1 MQYELTREYLDKI
14 EGLIAENDSRFIEED
29 IIHLHPADIAEI
41 LDELDTDE
49 AKYVY
54 DHLDHELQGGVLMEL
69 EDEVRQGFVETFNA
83 DQLALQL
90 ENLDSD
96 DAVDILGEM
105 AIDRQLDVI
114 SKMESEDASAL
125 VDLLN
130 YDEDSAGGLM
140 QTEFIRAK
148 LEWPINRCVI
158 ELRRQA
164 EDVDKVHTIYVVD
177 NADRLVGIL
186 SLKSLLVANTKAL
199 VKDVYESKNMV
210 YVYTNEEAEEVA
222 RIMDKYDLVSIP
234 VLSLQ
239 KKLVGRIT
247 IDDVVDVIRE
257 EADKDFQM
265 ASGISE
271 NVEHNAN
278 LLKMSRARLPWLLIG
293 LLGGV
298 LGSLVIG
305 NFETQIGKIPS
316 LAFFIPLVAAMGG
329 NVGVQS
335 SAIVVQ
341 SIANGTNQFSS
352 IFSRVKREATLGMI
366 NGLIC
371 ASFIFGITWLLQNI
385 RLGISVSIALFI
397 VIIFAAIFGTLIPLA
412 LNRYKIDPAV
422 ATGPFITTLN
432 DVVGLFIYFAVGM
445 MVFGL

>member
-1 MQYELTREYLDKI
+1 MQFELTREYLDEI
-14 EGLIAENDSRFIEED
+14 REMIAENNSAFIED
-29 IIHLHPADIAEI
+29 VIHLHPADIAEI
-41 LDELDTDE
+41 IDELDNDE
-49 AKYVY
+49 AKFIYALLNH
-54 DHLDHELQGGVLMEL
+54 DLQGDVLMEL
-69 EDEVRQGFVETFNA
+69 EDDVRQRFVETFNI
-83 DQLALQL
+83 DQLAQQL

-105 AIDRQLDVI
+105 SIVKQLEVI
-114 SKMESEDASAL
+114 SKMDSENASEL

-130 YDEDSAGGLM
+130 YDEDTAGGLM
-140 QTEFIRAK
+140 QTEFIRVK
-148 LEWPINRCVI
+148 LDWPINRCVI

-164 EDVDKVHTIYVVD
+164 EEVDKVHTIYVVD
-177 NADRLVGIL
+177 NDDKLVGLL
-186 SLKSLLVANTKAL
+186 SLRALLVANAKDL
-199 VKDVYESKNMV
+199 VKDVYKNKNMV
-210 YVYTNEEAEEVA
+210 YVYTNEDAEEVA
-222 RIMDKYDLVSIP
+222 RIMDKYDLVSVP
-234 VLSLQ
+234 VLDLQ

-247 IDDVVDVIRE
+247 IDDIVDVIRE

-271 NVEHNAN
+271 SVEYNASIW
-278 LLKMSRARLPWLLIG
+278 KMSRARLPWLMIG
-293 LLGGV
+293 LMGGV
-298 LGSLVIG
+298 LGSQVIG

-352 IFSRVKREATLGMI
+352 IFARVKREAGLGLL
-366 NGLIC
+366 NGVIC
-371 ASFIFGITWLLQNI
+371 SSFIFLITWLLQDI
-385 RLGISVSIALFI
+385 KLGISVSIALFI
-397 VIIFAAIFGTLIPLA
+397 VIVFAAIFGTLIPLA
-412 LNRYKIDPAV
+412 LHKYKIDPAV

-445 MVFGL
+445 LVFGL